1 MAEYASGDTI
11 ECTKPTNITFKNNK
25 FNDYKIRFVP
35 VPEKKDIFTE
45 NGDDYTIESE
55 GFITY
60 ATPIITVISTED
72 YRERVAGK
80 EYTDTAIPY
89 SNFTGSKTDT
99 VGNVNIPNPFNSID
113 STNVTITSITGS
125 GQTLKNPTDVSLGS
139 RDLKISE
146 HDTITNIKTS
156 DTNISTELS
165 TNYPRGNSTKA
176 LKVNQ
181 NNVYFYDESW
191 TASDIASKA
200 SSLSNLHKVQI
211 LYDYYYNGDTFTHA
225 APSTIAN
232 THTVTLNGTYT
243 PSTTSTT
250 YTKTLKFVPN
260 GYTLLADT
268 IKEYFGNTISNSVDD
283 VTVSGDTTLTYNL
296 TSSSSDETI
305 YFSYPRNRIFTI
317 YATSDGSTLS
327 SSNPSIDN
335 VLWAH
340 SYHFRINSSRYPQ
353 IGTVSTINPSSD
365 TDVGNGY
372 WGNSVCN
379 YNNTIDTDNSAAL
392 TNFNAIDNYAS
403 DTNLLQKALSNVSF
417 DTLITYES
425 DGTNTS
431 VTSNEIYDI
440 DNKYIA
446 SLTTNSS
453 TNIATFK
460 VDYDKSGNAVTLSSI
475 NLGGIEAS
483 NGGTN

>member
-1 MAEYASGDTI
+1 MAEYASGNTI

-35 VPEKKDIFTE
+35 VPEKKDIVTE
-45 NGDDYTIESE
+45 NKDDYTIESE

-60 ATPIITVISTED
+60 ATPITTVSSTED

-80 EYTDTAIPY
+80 EYTGTAIPY

-99 VGNVNIPNPFNSID
+99 VGKVNIPNPFNSID
-113 STNVTITSITGS
+113 STNAIITSITGS
-125 GQTLKNPTDVSLGS
+125 EQTLKNPTDVSLGS
-139 RDLKISE
+139 SNLKISA

-156 DTNISTELS
+156 DTNISTKLS
-165 TNYPRGNSTKA
+165 TEYPSGNSTKA

-181 NNVYFYDESW
+181 NNVYFYDEDW
-191 TASDIASKA
+191 TANDIASKA

-211 LYDYYYNGDTFTHA
+211 LYDYYYNGGTFTPA

-243 PSTTSTT
+243 DSTATST

-260 GYTLLADT
+260 GYTLSANT
-268 IKEYFGNTISNSVDD
+268 INEYFGNNISSLVND
-283 VTVSGDTTLTYNL
+283 VTVSGDKTLNYTLTK
-296 TSSSSDETI
+296 SSSNKTI

-327 SSNPSIDN
+327 SSNLSSDN

-340 SYHFRINSSRYPQ
+340 SYHFRINSSKYPQ
-353 IGTVSTINPSSD
+353 IGTVSTSNSLSD

-372 WGNSVCN
+372 WGNSVCT
-379 YNNTIDTDNSAAL
+379 YNNTINTDTSAAL
-392 TNFNAIDNYAS
+392 TNFTATTTNYES
-403 DTNLLQKALSNVSF
+403 DTNLLKTALSSVSF
-417 DTLITYES
+417 DALSTNES
-425 DGTNTS
+425 DGTDTS

-440 DNKYIA
+440 GDKYIA

-453 TNIATFK
+453 TNIATFE
-460 VDYDKSGNAVTLSSI
+460 VNYDKDGNAVTLSSI

-483 NGGTN
+483 NG